1 MIFMRDGDEEILAS
15 ASRRAFA
22 GKPGDARLNRSRSS
36 FWLRISEY
44 FRFRMSKGR
53 RCRKAI

>member
-22 GKPGDARLNRSRSS
+22 GKPRPAGTTRLRPL
-36 FWLRISEY
+36 WLRISTY
-44 FRFRMSKGR
+44 FRFRLSKVIR
-53 RCRKAI
+53 YRKAT

>member
-22 GKPGDARLNRSRSS
+22 GKPRPAGTTRHWSL
-36 FWLRISEY
+36 WLRLSTY
-44 FRFRMSKGR
+44 FRLWVSKIR
-53 RCRKAI
+53 RDRKAI